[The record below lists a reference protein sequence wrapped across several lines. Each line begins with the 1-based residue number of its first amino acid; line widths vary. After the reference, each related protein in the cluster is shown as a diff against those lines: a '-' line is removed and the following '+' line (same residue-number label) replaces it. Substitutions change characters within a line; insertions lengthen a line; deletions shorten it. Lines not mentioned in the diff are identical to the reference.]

1 MKSRLIEH
9 LRRERKNDIRN
20 TTHKK
25 KGKRDISEEGQEM
38 MEDIYICRY
47 KTFLLSKECYES
59 RKRERINEDDSF
71 MSHMKGTIT
80 LTYTSDW
87 FLREWDGREILGE
100 WMKKTSVRSQDQ
112 RRMIKSTSHSF
123 PSQEH
128 MDPQNYEE
136 ERIG

>member
-1 MKSRLIEH
+1 
-9 LRRERKNDIRN
+9 
-20 TTHKK
+20 
-25 KGKRDISEEGQEM
+25 
-38 MEDIYICRY
+38 MEDIYICRH

-71 MSHMKGTIT
+71 MSHMKGPIT